1 MKAVI
6 FGATGP
12 IGRQVTDAL
21 LRRGLEVRVVSRSED
36 RLRRDYGARPV
47 ERRAADLEDRAR
59 AIAAAEG
66 CDLLVHAVGLPA
78 ERFELH
84 VPMAENAVAAGR
96 ESGARALLVT
106 SYWSYGPG
114 DPRPMPESRPRAG
127 DSRMAAIRAREEE
140 VFLEGGGAVA
150 RLPDFFGPE
159 PGLSLLNDAL
169 AAVGAGKK
177 ASWPGDPDAPRDFL
191 FYGDAGRLLAEL
203 ALHEEAYGEP
213 WNVPGSGAEP
223 PRRLLSRAAEYAGTR
238 LRLRRIRRWQA
249 RLAGLFRSD
258 VRAFVDIMPLYE
270 APLVLDGSK
279 LRGLLGELG
288 ATPYE
293 EALPATLAWLAARES
308 GVTRPSA

>member
-84 VPMAENAVAAGR
+84 VPIAENAVAAGR
-96 ESGARALLVT
+96 EAGARAFLVT

-114 DPRPMPESRPRAG
+114 DPQPMPESRPRAG

-223 PRRLLSRAAEYAGTR
+223 PRAILARAAAVADTR
-238 LRLRRIRRWQA
+238 LRLWRIRPWMA
-249 RLAGLFRSD
+249 RLVALFRAD
-258 VRAFVDIMPLYE
+258 VRDFLDLLPLYD
-270 APLVLDGSK
+270 APVLLDTAK
-279 LRGLLGELG
+279 IEGLLGEVET
-288 ATPYE
+288 TPYE
-293 EALPATLAWLAARES
+293 ETIPATLRWLAER
-308 GVTRPSA
+308 